1 MTGDRLSLTGL
12 RVHGRHGVFDHER
25 RDGQDFVVDAVL
37 RVDTAP
43 AAASDELDDAVDYG
57 TLAQRLAAV
66 VRGDPMNLI
75 ETLADRLAQVCL
87 ADERV
92 AEAEVTVHKPGA
104 PIPLTFDDVAVTV
117 VRTRRSVPGVSS

>member
-12 RVHGRHGVFDHER
+12 RVFGRHGVFDHER
-25 RDGQDFVVDAVL
+25 RDGQDFVVDAML
-37 RVDTAP
+37 RLDTGP
-43 AAASDELDDAVDYG
+43 AAASDDLADAVDYG

-66 VRGDPMNLI
+66 VGGDPTNLI

-92 AEAEVTVHKPGA
+92 TEAQITVHKPGA

-117 VRTRRSVPGVSS
+117 VRTRRPGPSS